1 MSISGRKTKLNQVI
15 RGWMNYF
22 KLADAKRLIQ
32 GLDEWIRSRIRMATW
47 KRWKKVRTRFVNLKR
62 LGVEVEK
69 AWM

>member
-22 KLADAKRLIQ
+22 KLADAKRLIH